1 MLMAMQRVFMVMKF
15 ETNSVVAASAAAM
28 KEAMDRADAK
38 FRHAKGV
45 RERESAKAS
54 RSKEA
59 GQLDRDEKAM
69 QDAQERAIREKHERL
84 ERERQERKREEEE
97 REQRRLER
105 AREKGGERERT
116 EET

>member
-1 MLMAMQRVFMVMKF
+1 MVMKF

-54 RSKEA
+54 KSKEA

-69 QDAQERAIREKHERL
+69 QDAQERL
-84 ERERQERKREEEE
+84 ESERQEREREEEE